1 MATLA
6 VLRHDEGIR
15 VDAGRVAMIYAG
27 RSRREAEEI
36 LQRGIE
42 GLVARVARM
51 QRHFDA
57 ADRPALVRSARF
69 AVRMADQLGMASFGL
84 VAQDL
89 IRATEAQDGP
99 AEAATLAR
107 LLRIVNRSVSAIHDL
122 RDMTM

>member
-15 VDAGRVAMIYAG
+15 VDAGRVAMICAG

-36 LQRGIE
+36 LRRGIE
-42 GLVARVARM
+42 GLVARVVRM
-51 QRHFDA
+51 QRHYDA
-57 ADRPALVRSARF
+57 ADRAALVRSARF
-69 AVRMADQLGMASFGL
+69 AGRMADQLGMTSFGI

-89 IRATEAQDGP
+89 IRATEAEDEP
-99 AEAATLAR
+99 AAAATLAR

>member
-27 RSRREAEEI
+27 RSRRDAEDI

-42 GLVARVARM
+42 GLVTRVIRM
-51 QRHFDA
+51 QQHYDA
-57 ADRPALVRSARF
+57 ADRASLVRSARF
-69 AVRMADQLGMASFGL
+69 AVRMADQLGMTSFGL
-84 VAQDL
+84 VAEDL
-89 IRATEAQDGP
+89 IRATEAEDEP
-99 AEAATLAR
+99 AAAATLSR
-107 LLRIVNRSVSAIHDL
+107 LLRIVNRSVSAIRDL